1 MTKGSNYNDGSID
14 GKFKIIGV
22 ISAISPLDYSCNFCN
37 FSPGFG
43 LIKWSGSVTEE
54 GMVCVVLS
62 GKSMMCRSQ
71 LGRCVRGI
79 TGWRTE

>member
-14 GKFKIIGV
+14 GKFKIIDV
-22 ISAISPLDYSCNFCN
+22 ISAI
-37 FSPGFG
+37 SPGFG
-43 LIKWSGSVTEE
+43 LIKWSGSVTEK

-62 GKSMMCRSQ
+62 GKSKMCRSQ
-71 LGRCVRGI
+71 LDRGVRGM